1 MPTNAQVILV
11 LSPEPKD
18 GAPIFVLQSQ
28 EPVLWMLSSPPRKKW
43 TFQVSLGSG
52 VSAPEPG
59 AFVEETSFPKTPRG
73 LLKWTRREHG
83 GVTSLAEYHGVNTVY
98 ILGNDGAAPATCKL
112 HRNFL
117 SSLHFASDRQR
128 QPLQVCLNSH
138 PPQDLE
144 VHIIFSKGLAPRSS
158 LAHLTV
164 ELHGVQR
171 SPHQGLLLILKSQG
185 AAQWRVQAHHLTGQL
200 HILASHEVIVS
211 STEAEPSLIV
221 TQEISSELAFIGDP
235 LQYAAEQKLPA
246 FISYTE
252 AERVNRFLLVV
263 GMNEATAAVPADS
276 MLFWPL
282 LLPPSKL
289 SVQRQLFP
297 EAAIAAREGRPEI
310 SEEGRSAIPQR
321 HISKTEGLESTLH
334 PTAEQKPFHEKR
346 GPKRVSFT
354 SSPPTQTSSSE
365 ATMSFQDLPFSHG
378 NVLLNLDV
386 YSSESFAK
394 QPGPCTVSANSRV
407 FVEASLTSYDL
418 SLGFTIQRCFISPSS
433 DSSVVF
439 PYLLIYH
446 GCAVDAHVN
455 MSELEQ
461 AARGQ
466 ALPPGQQ
473 ERRRLS
479 FMLQPRSNHSI
490 HFLHCHLV
498 LCRREHWDSSKSKGS
513 IPKCPSEKEVCKG
526 EVELASGR
534 FQRTVTK
541 PIIVTV
547 DTPLRAATPYLRQDN
562 FLPNQQ
568 GKPRKN
574 VQPIPTTAV
583 PRLELPAVVGIAF
596 SAFIIGLSLT
606 GGLWFIHSQTGPEE
620 KAIPKAPEVSSALN
634 AADPAYGSM
643 P

>member
-1 MPTNAQVILV
+1 MCGNCQQRGHLWRCNLLLFFLWSCSVAEAWPHPTCLPLSASTPQPVQGFWELVRQGTGCSSRERSSTGQEVHIVSLRSGMPTNAQVILV

-407 FVEASLTSYDL
+407 FVE
-418 SLGFTIQRCFISPSS
+418 
-433 DSSVVF
+433 
-439 PYLLIYH
+439 
-446 GCAVDAHVN
+446 
-455 MSELEQ
+455 
-461 AARGQ
+461 
-466 ALPPGQQ
+466 
-473 ERRRLS
+473 
-479 FMLQPRSNHSI
+479 
-490 HFLHCHLV
+490 
-498 LCRREHWDSSKSKGS
+498 
-513 IPKCPSEKEVCKG
+513 CPSEKEVCKG